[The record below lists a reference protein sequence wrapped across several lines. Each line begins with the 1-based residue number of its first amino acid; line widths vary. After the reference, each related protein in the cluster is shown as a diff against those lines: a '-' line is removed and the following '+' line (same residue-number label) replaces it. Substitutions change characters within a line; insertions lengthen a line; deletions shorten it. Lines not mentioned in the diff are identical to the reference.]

1 METKTTDGNM
11 MISGFSPEQPTKD
24 RVKSLWLK
32 AKAAASKTT
41 SWVKDHPYETI
52 GLATAGAAIIKE
64 TTKLGSKIAQ
74 HCEDKDRENRIWD
87 PSLGDWWELRRQLK
101 PIEKLELE
109 KRLARGE
116 TRGEILRSMGLLR
129 K

>member
-1 METKTTDGNM
+1 METKTTDGNA
-11 MISGFSPEQPTKD
+11 MISGVYSEQPTKD
-24 RVKSLWLK
+24 RIKLLWLK
-32 AKAAASKTT
+32 AKAAASKTAG
-41 SWVKDHPYETI
+41 WVKEHPYESI

-74 HCEDKDRENRIWD
+74 HHEEKDRENRIWD

-101 PIEKLELE
+101 PVEKLELE
-109 KRLARGE
+109 QRLARGE
-116 TRGEILRSMGLLR
+116 TRGNILRSMGLLR

>member
-1 METKTTDGNM
+1 METKTTDGNA
-11 MISGFSPEQPTKD
+11 MISGVYSEQPTKD
-24 RVKSLWLK
+24 RIKLLWLK

-41 SWVKDHPYETI
+41 SWVKEHPYETI

-74 HCEDKDRENRIWD
+74 HHEEKDRENRIWD

-101 PIEKLELE
+101 PVEKLELE
-109 KRLARGE
+109 QRLARGE
-116 TRGEILRSMGLLR
+116 TRGNILRSMGLLR

>member
-24 RVKSLWLK
+24 RIKLLWLK
-32 AKAAASKTT
+32 AKVSKTIN
-41 SWVKDHPYETI
+41 WVKDHPYGTI

-74 HCEDKDRENRIWD
+74 YHEDKDRENRIWD
-87 PSLGDWWELRRQLK
+87 QSLGDWWEIKRQMK
-101 PIEKLELE
+101 PVEKLELE
-109 KRLARGE
+109 QRLARGE

>member
-24 RVKSLWLK
+24 RIKLLWLK
-32 AKAAASKTT
+32 AKAKVSKTT
-41 SWVKDHPYETI
+41 NWVKDHPYETI

-74 HCEDKDRENRIWD
+74 YHEDKDRENRIWD
-87 PSLGDWWELRRQLK
+87 PSLGDWWEIKRQMK
-101 PIEKLELE
+101 PVEKLEFE
-109 KRLARGE
+109 QRLARGE
-116 TRGEILRSMGLLR
+116 TRGNILRSMGLLR

>member
-11 MISGFSPEQPTKD
+11 MISGVYSEQPTKD
-24 RVKSLWLK
+24 RIKLLWLK
-32 AKAAASKTT
+32 AKAAASKTAG
-41 SWVKDHPYETI
+41 WVKEHPYESI

-74 HCEDKDRENRIWD
+74 HHEEKDRENRIWD

-101 PIEKLELE
+101 PVEKLELE
-109 KRLARGE
+109 QRLARGE
-116 TRGEILRSMGLLR
+116 TRGNILRSMGLLR